1 MKTVRSS
8 RNDSRYSLPVCGLV
22 VLALADIP
30 AVVPLSPFLPL
41 AAAVMAL
48 IPFLAFPSLR
58 FLFDI
63 RTDARHSDNKTAPE
77 IPVGGELAP
86 GASDR
91 AASSKIYFVL
101 VK

>member
-8 RNDSRYSLPVCGLV
+8 RNDSRYSLPVCGV
-22 VLALADIP
+22 VMLALADFS
-30 AVVPLSPFLPL
+30 AAVPLSPFLPL
-41 AAAVMAL
+41 AAALMAL
-48 IPFLAFPSLR
+48 ILFAFPPLR
-58 FLFDI
+58 CPFDI

-77 IPVGGELAP
+77 IAVGGELAP

-101 VK
+101 GK